1 MSYLLPSPLPVAN
14 GGTGQTTQSGA
25 ISAAGG
31 MQLCRVRNAGT
42 VAVAAISG
50 GTISGATWT
59 NSSPVIT
66 FTSASVT
73 LVPGMSF
80 NTSGLTAVVIR
91 SVDSATQIT
100 VSVNPSNNQVAP
112 TTISLLNSTTTTWQ
126 STSFTTSTIVDGISP
141 LSVGDVILFTA
152 QYSALRGPWQI
163 VTITSGGTTFVRP
176 NWFTGTS
183 TIPIFVGITEG
194 ALYRN
199 FIFVVGLPAG
209 TISNTIGIETINN
222 YLQNSRS
229 DVAVIGS
236 NIFSGKTTFQ
246 AGSIGSGAV
255 PFAFQAGSLIRIPQA
270 HSVEWDGTNEYVS
283 SGAQFA
289 ASISG
294 TTMTVTGS
302 PTGVI
307 QVGMLISGSNVT
319 ADTTITAA
327 GTGTGGTG
335 TYTVSASQTVA
346 STTITGTIR
355 CIVGTFVN
363 GAAGGSGAVPASSTA
378 IGRPGQ
384 LAFDSTGFYVCTAA
398 NTWRKVALTTF

>member
-1 MSYLLPSPLPVAN
+1 
-14 GGTGQTTQSGA
+14 
-25 ISAAGG
+25 
-31 MQLCRVRNAGT
+31 
-42 VAVAAISG
+42 
-50 GTISGATWT
+50 
-59 NSSPVIT
+59 
-66 FTSASVT
+66 
-73 LVPGMSF
+73 MSF

-100 VSVNPSNNQVAP
+100 VSANPSSNQVAP
-112 TTISLLNSTTTTWQ
+112 TTINLLNSTTTTWQ

-141 LSVGDVILFTA
+141 VSVGDVILFTA
-152 QYSALRGPWQI
+152 QTANALRGPWQI

-194 ALYRN
+194 TSYRN
-199 FIFVVGLPAG
+199 FLFVVGLPAA

-222 YLQNSRS
+222 YIQSSRA
-229 DVAVIGS
+229 DVAIIGG
-236 NIFSGKTTFQ
+236 NIFTGKTTFQ
-246 AGSIGSGAV
+246 AGALGSGAV
-255 PFAFQAGSLIRIPQA
+255 PFAFQAGSLMTTPQA

-289 ASISG
+289 GSISG
-294 TTMTVTGS
+294 TTLTVSGS
-302 PTGVI
+302 VVGVI
-307 QVGMLISGSNVT
+307 QVGMLISGTGVT
-319 ADTTITAA
+319 ANTTITAA

-335 TYTVSASQTVA
+335 TYTVSASQTVS

-355 CIVGTFVN
+355 CIKGTFVN
-363 GAAGGSGAVPASSTA
+363 GAAGGSGAVPASSSA

-384 LAFDSTGFYVCTAA
+384 MAFDSTGLYVCTAS